1 MIDQERIDKAT
12 ELILGG
18 MPYKEVAA
26 ELHVSKVTVSV
37 WRKKGLIPPAPS
49 KKKPATLA
57 RSGTMSPC
65 RL

>member
-49 KKKPATLA
+49 KKNQQPWQDQA
-57 RSGTMSPC
+57 P
-65 RL
+65 